1 MQTTKEQT
9 DHQPEAV
16 TLFEVIAD
24 HPTSRAGAF
33 GMTFTDE
40 GTAAEYA
47 RRMNAAGY
55 NAEVSPEFTTEA
67 TLEAALRNAA
77 EYFKDQKI
85 AKGK

>member
-9 DHQPEAV
+9 DAQPQAV

-33 GMTFTDE
+33 GMTFTDK

-55 NAEVSPEFTTEA
+55 DAEVSPEFTTEA
-67 TLEAALRNAA
+67 TLKAALENAQHH
-77 EYFKDQKI
+77 FRDQRI
-85 AKGK
+85 TQEN